1 VVDRDFAENQQ
12 KHKGLEFDWQKMQ
25 IIWIVDAE
33 FAEKAKLFLPH
44 KFLPLHLKLKNHAPN
59 SYLW

>member
-1 VVDRDFAENQQ
+1 VVNRDFTENQQ
-12 KHKGLEFDWQKMQ
+12 KQTGFGFDWQKMQ
-25 IIWIVDAE
+25 IIGINDAE